1 MRNVGF
7 RVELTAPGRASLS
20 GRSVSNITALSDA
33 MARPESSVLTLRDLA
48 QARLHAELTFVT
60 KDDLQGVDCSIENVL
75 AATDFVIPALEILS
89 MQNGATTAGM
99 YVVGGC
105 ACDPR
110 DTDLRTL
117 GIVVDKNGEIA
128 GMGAG
133 AAVLGH
139 PAQAVIELVRHL
151 AARGQELPAGSLVMS
166 GGITDAIP
174 VMAGDVVAAR
184 FQGLGS
190 VSIRLA

>member
-7 RVELTAPGRASLS
+7 HVELTAPGRASLS

-48 QARLHAELTFVT
+48 QGRLHAELAFVT
-60 KDDLQGVDCSIENVL
+60 RDDLQGVDCSIEKVL
-75 AATDFVIPALEILS
+75 AATEFVIPVLALLA
-89 MQNGATTAGM
+89 MQNGAEAVAM

-110 DTDLRTL
+110 VTDLRTL
-117 GIVVDKNGEIA
+117 GVVVDKNGEIA

-139 PAQAVIELVRHL
+139 PAQAVAELVKHL
-151 AARGQELPAGSLVMS
+151 AASGRELPAGSLVMS
-166 GGITDAIP
+166 GGITEAIELA
-174 VMAGDVVAAR
+174 AGDAVTAR

-190 VSIRLA
+190 VTVRFA